1 MVSMTGWTL
10 LVCFS
15 WMIMDCNEYQGTTF
29 ATKYECM
36 EKANETNSYYPEMM
50 RADIDIKC
58 VPHRYDKSWSSK

>member
-1 MVSMTGWTL
+1 
-10 LVCFS
+10 
-15 WMIMDCNEYQGTTF
+15 MIMDCNEYQGTTF

-36 EKANETNSYYPEMM
+36 EKANETNSYYPEIM